1 MLIPI
6 IGFAGMILVL
16 LAFVMN
22 QFDKWDHDSYAYDI
36 TNALGG
42 LLLTEY
48 SALIGSYPFLIL
60 NAIWTAVS
68 LYELWLDIEGRPK
81 KITHLHHKRKKR

>member
-16 LAFVMN
+16 LAFIMN
-22 QFDKWDHDSYAYDI
+22 QFDRWDHDSYPYDI

-48 SALIGSYPFLIL
+48 SALIGSYPFFIKG
-60 NAIWTAVS
+60 NCCPYSIKYEKWITANQRGIFR
-68 LYELWLDIEGRPK
+68 EQ
-81 KITHLHHKRKKR
+81 